1 MQETQEATLKVKRPR
16 SGKRCG
22 RSPPPTLGCS
32 DLHTSKHKNATMDS
46 ALNLVDSPAVY
57 GSFGQVGT
65 AWLMGS
71 RLRNHAAL
79 QVQRLQ
85 SCTKFPVAGI

>member
-1 MQETQEATLKVKRPR
+1 
-16 SGKRCG
+16 
-22 RSPPPTLGCS
+22 
-32 DLHTSKHKNATMDS
+32 MDS

-79 QVQRLQ
+79 QVQCLQ
-85 SCTKFPVAGI
+85 SYTKFPVAGI